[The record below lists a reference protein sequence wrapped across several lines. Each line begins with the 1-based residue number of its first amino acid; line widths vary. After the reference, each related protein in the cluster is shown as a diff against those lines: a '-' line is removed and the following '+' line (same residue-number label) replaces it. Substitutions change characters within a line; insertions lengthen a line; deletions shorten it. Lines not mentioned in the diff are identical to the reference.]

1 MTGKQGAS
9 ETYLTGGIKIET
21 LVHVLV
27 DKRREGGREGK
38 SGKNTPKSFHHLNK
52 IMGTSTQCV
61 SISKHQRMSRLTKL
75 L

>member
-9 ETYLTGGIKIET
+9 ETYLAGGIKIKT
-21 LVHVLV
+21 LVHVLM
-27 DKRREGGREGK
+27 DKRREGGERGK
-38 SGKNTPKSFHHLNK
+38 KTPKSFHHLNK

>member
-1 MTGKQGAS
+1 MTGNQGAP
-9 ETYLTGGIKIET
+9 ETFLAEGIQIKT

-27 DKRREGGREGK
+27 VKRREGEKRGK
-38 SGKNTPKSFHHLNK
+38 KTPKSFHHLNK

>member
-1 MTGKQGAS
+1 MTGNQGAP
-9 ETYLTGGIKIET
+9 ETFLAEGIQIKT
-21 LVHVLV
+21 FVHVLV
-27 DKRREGGREGK
+27 DKRKEGGKRGEK
-38 SGKNTPKSFHHLNK
+38 KTPKSFHHLNK